1 VVYPRAYTMSSWR
14 VTSGHEVAF
23 REAWTDLDR
32 AFFALRR
39 RPISGTLLQHRTDPT
54 LFISL
59 GCWTS
64 QDDIEA
70 MRRDESAQDAF
81 LRLIELCDDAE
92 MNSFVEVIHH
102 EPEREEREAREAR
115 ETREEESRSEVT
127 IPEVTIEVAHLE
139 VQHLEVSHAE
149 VTGLTGDGDN
159 DGGSER
165 PRVQEDAET
174 PRRARRR
181 VTRRR
186 VRKQAPDS
194 GI

>member
-1 VVYPRAYTMSSWR
+1 VVVYPRAYTMSSWR
-14 VTSGHEVAF
+14 VTLGQEVAF
-23 REAWTDLDR
+23 REAWSDLDR

-39 RPISGTLLQHRTDPT
+39 RPLSGTLLQHRTDPT
-54 LFISL
+54 LFISF

-64 QDDIEA
+64 PDDIEA

-92 MNSFVEVIHH
+92 MNSFIEVAHH
-102 EPEREEREAREAR
+102 EP
-115 ETREEESRSEVT
+115 REEEPRSEVT
-127 IPEVTIEVAHLE
+127 IPELTIEVAHLE
-139 VQHLEVSHAE
+139 VQHLEVTHAE
-149 VTGLTGDGDN
+149 VTGVPGGDD
-159 DGGSER
+159 DSDAEH
-165 PRVQEDAET
+165 PRVQEEPEK

-186 VRKQAPDS
+186 VRKTSPDS

>member
-1 VVYPRAYTMSSWR
+1 MSSWR
-14 VTSGHEVAF
+14 VTSGQEVAF
-23 REAWTDLDR
+23 REAWSDLDR

-39 RPISGTLLQHRTDPT
+39 RPLSGTLLQHRADPT
-54 LFISL
+54 LFISF

-64 QDDIEA
+64 PDDIEA

-92 MNSFVEVIHH
+92 MNSFIEVAHH
-102 EPEREEREAREAR
+102 EPERDEEQR
-115 ETREEESRSEVT
+115 
-127 IPEVTIEVAHLE
+127 PEVTIEVAHLE
-139 VQHLEVSHAE
+139 VRHLEVGHAE
-149 VTGLTGDGDN
+149 VTGVPGGGDD
-159 DGGSER
+159 DSDAEH
-165 PRVQEDAET
+165 PRVQEEIEK

-186 VRKQAPDS
+186 VRKTSPDS

>member
-1 VVYPRAYTMSSWR
+1 MYPRAYTMSSWR
-14 VTSGHEVAF
+14 VTTGREVAF
-23 REAWTDLDR
+23 REAWSDLDR

-39 RPISGTLLQHRTDPT
+39 RPLSGTLLQHRTDPT

-59 GCWTS
+59 GAWTGP
-64 QDDIEA
+64 DDIEA
-70 MRRDESAQDAF
+70 MRRDPSAQDAF
-81 LRLIELCDDAE
+81 LRLIELCDESE
-92 MNSFVEVIHH
+92 MNSFIEVAHH
-102 EPEREEREAREAR
+102 EPERDEEQR
-115 ETREEESRSEVT
+115 
-127 IPEVTIEVAHLE
+127 PEVTIEVAHLE

-149 VTGLTGDGDN
+149 VTGVPDAD
-159 DGGSER
+159 DSDAER
-165 PRVQEDAET
+165 PRVQEDAEA

>member
-1 VVYPRAYTMSSWR
+1 MYPRAYTMSSWR
-14 VTSGHEVAF
+14 VTTGQEVAF
-23 REAWTDLDR
+23 REAWSDLDR

-54 LFISL
+54 LFISF

-64 QDDIEA
+64 PDDIEA

-81 LRLIELCDDAE
+81 LRLIELCDDTE
-92 MNSFVEVIHH
+92 MNSFMEVAHH
-102 EPEREEREAREAR
+102 EPQRDEER
-115 ETREEESRSEVT
+115 RSEVT
-127 IPEVTIEVAHLE
+127 IPELTIEVAHLE
-139 VQHLEVSHAE
+139 VQHLEVNHAD
-149 VTGLTGDGDN
+149 VTGAPGGDDS
-159 DGGSER
+159 DSEH
-165 PRVQEDAET
+165 PRVQEDAEA

-186 VRKQAPDS
+186 VRKGKAPNS

>member
-14 VTSGHEVAF
+14 VTSGQEVAF

-39 RPISGTLLQHRTDPT
+39 RPLSGTLLQHRTDPT

-64 QDDIEA
+64 SDDIEA
-70 MRRDESAQDAF
+70 MRRDPSAQDAF

-92 MNSFVEVIHH
+92 MSSFIEVVHH
-102 EPEREEREAREAR
+102 EPEREAREEREEDARP
-115 ETREEESRSEVT
+115 EVT
-127 IPEVTIEVAHLE
+127 IPELTIEVAHLE
-139 VQHLEVSHAE
+139 VQHLEVTHAE
-149 VTGLTGDGDN
+149 VTGVPADGDN
-159 DGGSER
+159 ESER
-165 PRVQEDAET
+165 PRVSEEAAP

-186 VRKQAPDS
+186 VRKQAPDADGNRS
-194 GI
+194 SE

>member
-1 VVYPRAYTMSSWR
+1 MYPRAYTMSSWR
-14 VTSGHEVAF
+14 VTSGQEMAF

-32 AFFALRR
+32 AFGALRR
-39 RPISGTLLQHRTDPT
+39 RPLSGTLLQHRTDLT
-54 LFISL
+54 LFISV

-64 QDDIEA
+64 SEDIEA

-92 MNSFVEVIHH
+92 MNSFVEVAHH
-102 EPEREEREAREAR
+102 EPEREKEAH
-115 ETREEESRSEVT
+115 
-127 IPEVTIEVAHLE
+127 PEVTIEVAHLE
-139 VQHLEVSHAE
+139 VQHLEVGHAE
-149 VTGLTGDGDN
+149 VIAESTGEN
-159 DGGSER
+159 SER
-165 PRVQEDAET
+165 SRIQEEEA

-186 VRKQAPDS
+186 VRKPSPDS